1 MWRYLLEGQ
10 KLQEIKITLKI
21 NTRNKK
27 MQLLCDGSNNFKTTF
42 QTTLYY
48 GFKKSVK
55 LISDISQQHTL
66 NYKVKGKAIPLQ
78 AWTCP

>member
-21 NTRNKK
+21 NTRNKE
-27 MQLLCDGSNNFKTTF
+27 MQLLCDGGNNFKTAF

-48 GFKKSVK
+48 GFKKSLK
-55 LISDISQQHTL
+55 LISDISQHTL
-66 NYKVKGKAIPLQ
+66 N
-78 AWTCP
+78 